1 MANFY
6 AWSRTFNKNAVWEDC
21 YYCDR
26 ASIGCIMWSSESRA
40 VCRKCLLEQW
50 PIIALDEMVNE

>member
-6 AWSRTFNKNAVWEDC
+6 KWSRTFSENAVDC

-26 ASIGCIMWSSESRA
+26 APIGCIMWSSESRA
-40 VCRKCLLEQW
+40 VCQKCLNEQYLM
-50 PIIALDEMVNE
+50 IAMDEMVNG